1 MAVGVHSFRLQS
13 HFSKL
18 KVSQP
23 FLHAQKKSGHKDEK
37 WHESSLAV

>member
-13 HFSKL
+13 QFSKL

-23 FLHAQKKSGHKDEK
+23 FLHAQKRVAIKMKNGMKV
-37 WHESSLAV
+37 A